1 MSIARRIDV
10 HYFAFCHHFNLAM
23 LSIAGLAKRRPIVLW
38 RRLQEEVCSTMRWL
52 QWIHS
57 WGEATTRIWNRT
69 MPYSNEDSQ
78 FFDNITTSWWLFNAD
93 DGDSQV
99 GHRSV
104 SEPWGKLGTPNTF
117 PVLWVL
123 QSLILQRLH
132 LTFVKSCQK
141 SLTEGT
147 GFHEH
152 KGR

>member
-1 MSIARRIDV
+1 MSTTLQDELMFTIL
-10 HYFAFCHHFNLAM
+10 FFCHLFNVAM
-23 LSIAGLAKRRPIVLW
+23 FSIAGVAKRRTIVLW
-38 RRLQEEVCSTMRWL
+38 RGLQKEVCSTMRWL
-52 QWIHS
+52 QRIHS

-69 MPYSNEDSQ
+69 MPCSNENSR
-78 FFDNITTSWWLFNAD
+78 FFEILPPHGNY
-93 DGDSQV
+93 DGDGQV

-104 SEPWGKLGTPNTF
+104 SEPLGKLGTPNTF